1 MLPLVENSVPFALAL
16 VVYYVSLIGVFYFVI
31 SKSVMFSNSIFGSTN
46 VTIPAIHNCTQS
58 SMMVTFVFV

>member
-1 MLPLVENSVPFALAL
+1 
-16 VVYYVSLIGVFYFVI
+16 
-31 SKSVMFSNSIFGSTN
+31 MFSNSIFGSTN